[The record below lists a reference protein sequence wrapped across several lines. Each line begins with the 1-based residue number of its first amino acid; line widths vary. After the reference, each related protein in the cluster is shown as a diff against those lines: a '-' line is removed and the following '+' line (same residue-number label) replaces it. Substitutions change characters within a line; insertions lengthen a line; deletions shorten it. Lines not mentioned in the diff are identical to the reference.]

1 MLTLKELWSKEA
13 FKDLELKNYVDI
25 DDTPESHHCEKVE
38 EKLLR
43 LEEVLNLIGD
53 YTKDP
58 NRDPTYIIIEM
69 INNEGLGFNLVCDYE
84 DTDLRI
90 IKKGSLS
97 IELYPHLNP
106 YVTYDTA
113 IRMVIDY
120 YYEATNVSMFK
131 GISIPLYT
139 DFEMNKGDY
148 EFEYKV
154 LFDLITGVYFSSC
167 KYKNYSSIS
176 EYASELLDF
185 TVRYCKF
192 EDTSFVKE
200 DLPVKDLLKNA
211 RNSIARVIKKRH
223 FVGTDNTVL
232 FNLDV
237 VHKAAC
243 CILESIVKG
252 KCLTNINTDVLDKD
266 ETAIYLDSLDLLY
279 KDYNLPAEYK
289 FNSVYNKSINAKEDL
304 LRLFFTLS
312 ENNRQIFEYIEKSK
326 LDL

>member
-25 DDTPESHHCEKVE
+25 DNTPESHHCEKVE

-84 DTDLRI
+84 DKDLRI

-97 IELYPHLNP
+97 IELYQHLNP

-113 IRMVIDY
+113 IRMVMDY
-120 YYEATNVSMFK
+120 YYSTTNVSMFK

-139 DFEMNKGDY
+139 EFEMNKGDY
-148 EFEYKV
+148 EFEDKV

-167 KYKNYSSIS
+167 RYKNYSSIS
-176 EYASELLDF
+176 EYASDLLDF

-200 DLPVKDLLKNA
+200 DLPVKDLLKKS
-211 RNSIARVIKKRH
+211 RNLIAKVIKKRH
-223 FVGTDNTVL
+223 IAEITNDVLYNLNEKYNTA
-232 FNLDV
+232 
-237 VHKAAC
+237 K
-243 CILESIVKG
+243 SIINAMFKS
-252 KCLTNINTDVLDKD
+252 KCLTSIATSILNKA
-266 ETAIYLDSLDLLY
+266 ETAVYIDSLDLLY
-279 KDYNLPAEYK
+279 KEYNLPEEYK
-289 FNSVYNKSINAKEDL
+289 FNSVYNISTNAKQDL
-304 LRLFFTLS
+304 LRLLFALT

>member
-69 INNEGLGFNLVCDYE
+69 INNEGLGFNLKCDYE
-84 DTDLRI
+84 DKDLRI

-97 IELYPHLNP
+97 IEIYPYLNP

-113 IRMVIDY
+113 IRMVMDY
-120 YYEATNVSMFK
+120 YYNTNVSMFK

-139 DFEMNKGDY
+139 DFEINEGDY
-148 EFEYKV
+148 GFEYRV
-154 LFDLITGVYFSSC
+154 LFDLITGVYFSYY

-185 TVRYCKF
+185 VVRYCKF

-223 FVGTDNTVL
+223 NAGVVNTTL
-232 FNLDV
+232 YDLNNTY
-237 VHKAAC
+237 KAASR
-243 CILESIVKG
+243 IIETIFKG
-252 KCLTNINTDVLDKD
+252 KYNKNSSNILNED
-266 ETAIYLDSLDLLY
+266 EISIYLNSLDLLY
-279 KDYNLPAEYK
+279 KNYNLPKEYK
-289 FNSVYNKSINAKEDL
+289 FNFVYNKSINTKKDSL
-304 LRLFFTLS
+304 MLFFNLS

>member
-1 MLTLKELWSKEA
+1 MLTLKDIWSGNT

-25 DDTPESHHCEKVE
+25 DDTPESHECEKVE

-43 LEEVLNLIGD
+43 LEAVLNLIGD

-69 INNEGLGFNLVCDYE
+69 INNEGLGFNLKCEYD
-84 DTDLRI
+84 DRDLRI
-90 IKKGSLS
+90 IKRGSLS
-97 IELYPHLNP
+97 IELYTYLNP

-113 IRMVIDY
+113 IRMAMDY
-120 YYEATNVSMFK
+120 YYKATNVSAFK
-131 GISIPLYT
+131 GISIPLYI
-139 DFEMNKGDY
+139 DFEINEGDY
-148 EFEYKV
+148 GFNYKV

-167 KYKNYSSIS
+167 RYKNYSSIS

-200 DLPVKDLLKNA
+200 DLSVKDLLNRA
-211 RNSIARVIKKRH
+211 RNLIAKVIKKRH
-223 FVGTDNTVL
+223 NSNITCATLYIVKEKY
-232 FNLDV
+232 
-237 VHKAAC
+237 KAAN
-243 CILESIVKG
+243 CIIDAMFKSKYRAST
-252 KCLTNINTDVLDKD
+252 TNGILNKA
-266 ETAIYLDSLDLLY
+266 ETAVYIESLDLLY
-279 KDYNLPAEYK
+279 KEYNLPEEYK
-289 FNSVYNKSINAKEDL
+289 FNSVYNRSTNAKQDL
-304 LRLFFTLS
+304 LRLFFALT

>member
-69 INNEGLGFNLVCDYE
+69 INNEGLGFNLKCDYE
-84 DTDLRI
+84 DKDLRI

-97 IELYPHLNP
+97 IELYPYLNP

-113 IRMVIDY
+113 IRMVMDY
-120 YYEATNVSMFK
+120 YYNTNVSMFK

-139 DFEMNKGDY
+139 DFEINEGDY
-148 EFEYKV
+148 GFEYRV
-154 LFDLITGVYFSSC
+154 LFDLITGVYFSSY

-176 EYASELLDF
+176 EYASDLLDF

-211 RNSIARVIKKRH
+211 RNYIARVIKKRH
-223 FVGTDNTVL
+223 NAGVVNSMLYDLNNTY
-232 FNLDV
+232 
-237 VHKAAC
+237 KAASR
-243 CILESIVKG
+243 IIETIFKG
-252 KCLTNINTDVLDKD
+252 KYNKNSSNILNED
-266 ETAIYLDSLDLLY
+266 EISIYLNSLDLLY
-279 KDYNLPAEYK
+279 KNYNLPKEYK
-289 FNSVYNKSINAKEDL
+289 FNLVYNKSINAKKDSL
-304 LRLFFTLS
+304 MLFFNLS
-312 ENNRQIFEYIEKSK
+312 ENNRQIFEYIEKYK

>member
-113 IRMVIDY
+113 IRMVMDY
-120 YYEATNVSMFK
+120 YYKATNVSMFK

-139 DFEMNKGDY
+139 DFEINEGDY
-148 EFEYKV
+148 GFEYRV

-167 KYKNYSSIS
+167 RYKNYSSIS
-176 EYASELLDF
+176 EYASDLLDF

-200 DLPVKDLLKNA
+200 DLPVKDLLKKS
-211 RNSIARVIKKRH
+211 RNLIAKVIKKRH
-223 FVGTDNTVL
+223 IAEITNDVL
-232 FNLDV
+232 YNLNE
-237 VHKAAC
+237 KYNAAK
-243 CILESIVKG
+243 SIINAMFKS
-252 KCLTNINTDVLDKD
+252 KCLTSIATSILNKA
-266 ETAIYLDSLDLLY
+266 ETAVYIDSLDLLY
-279 KDYNLPAEYK
+279 KEYNLPEEYK
-289 FNSVYNKSINAKEDL
+289 FNSVYDRSTNVKQDL
-304 LRLFFTLS
+304 LRLFFALS

>member
-69 INNEGLGFNLVCDYE
+69 INNEGLGFNLECEYE
-84 DTDLRI
+84 DKDLRI

-106 YVTYDTA
+106 YITYDTA
-113 IRMVIDY
+113 IRMVMDY
-120 YYEATNVSMFK
+120 YYKATNVSMFK

-139 DFEMNKGDY
+139 DFEINEGDY
-148 EFEYKV
+148 EFDDRV

-167 KYKNYSSIS
+167 RYKNYSSIS
-176 EYASELLDF
+176 EYASDLLDF

-200 DLPVKDLLKNA
+200 DLPVKDLLKKS
-211 RNSIARVIKKRH
+211 RNLIAKVIKKRH
-223 FVGTDNTVL
+223 IAEITNDVL
-232 FNLDV
+232 YNLNE
-237 VHKAAC
+237 KYNAAK
-243 CILESIVKG
+243 SIINAMFKS
-252 KCLTNINTDVLDKD
+252 KCLTNTTTGILNKA
-266 ETAIYLDSLDLLY
+266 ETAVYIDSLDLLY
-279 KDYNLPAEYK
+279 KEYNLPEEYK
-289 FNSVYNKSINAKEDL
+289 FNSVYDRSTNAKQDL
-304 LRLFFTLS
+304 LRLFFALT

>member
-84 DTDLRI
+84 DKDLRI

-113 IRMVIDY
+113 IRMVMDY
-120 YYEATNVSMFK
+120 YYNTNVSMFK

-139 DFEMNKGDY
+139 DFDINEGDY
-148 EFEYKV
+148 GFEYRV

-167 KYKNYSSIS
+167 RYKNYSSIS

-223 FVGTDNTVL
+223 IAKITNDVL
-232 FNLDV
+232 YILNE
-237 VHKAAC
+237 KYNAAK
-243 CILESIVKG
+243 SIINAMFKS
-252 KCLTNINTDVLDKD
+252 KCLTSIDTSILNKA
-266 ETAIYLDSLDLLY
+266 ETSVYIDSLDLLY
-279 KDYNLPAEYK
+279 KEYDLPEEYK
-289 FNSVYNKSINAKEDL
+289 FTSVYDRSTNAKQDL
-304 LRLFFTLS
+304 LRLFFALT
-312 ENNRQIFEYIEKSK
+312 ENNRQIFEYIEKCK

>member
-90 IKKGSLS
+90 IKKRSLS

-106 YVTYDTA
+106 YVTYDTV
-113 IRMVIDY
+113 IRMVMDY
-120 YYEATNVSMFK
+120 YYKATNVSMFK

-139 DFEMNKGDY
+139 DFEIDEGDY
-148 EFEYKV
+148 GFEYGV
-154 LFDLITGVYFSSC
+154 LFDLITGVYFSSYR
-167 KYKNYSSIS
+167 YKNYSSIS

-192 EDTSFVKE
+192 EDTSFVKG
-200 DLPVKDLLKNA
+200 DLPVKDLLKKS
-211 RNSIARVIKKRH
+211 RNLIAKVIKKRH
-223 FVGTDNTVL
+223 IAEITNDVL
-232 FNLDV
+232 YNLNE
-237 VHKAAC
+237 KYNAAK
-243 CILESIVKG
+243 SIINAMFKS
-252 KCLTNINTDVLDKD
+252 KCLTSIDTSILNKA
-266 ETAIYLDSLDLLY
+266 ETAVYIDSLDLLY
-279 KDYNLPAEYK
+279 KEYNLPEEYK
-289 FNSVYNKSINAKEDL
+289 FNSVFDRSTNAKQDL
-304 LRLFFTLS
+304 LRLFFALT

-326 LDL
+326 LDI

>member
-58 NRDPTYIIIEM
+58 NRDPAYIIIEM
-69 INNEGLGFNLVCDYE
+69 INNEGLGFNLECDYE
-84 DTDLRI
+84 DKDLRI

-113 IRMVIDY
+113 IRMVMDY

-139 DFEMNKGDY
+139 DFEINKGDY
-148 EFEYKV
+148 EFEYRV
-154 LFDLITGVYFSSC
+154 LFDLITGVYFSSY

-176 EYASELLDF
+176 EYSSDLLDF

-223 FVGTDNTVL
+223 IAEITNDVL
-232 FNLDV
+232 YNLNE
-237 VHKAAC
+237 KYNAAK
-243 CILESIVKG
+243 SIINAMFKS
-252 KCLTNINTDVLDKD
+252 KCLTSIATSILNKA
-266 ETAIYLDSLDLLY
+266 ETAVYIDSLDLLY
-279 KDYNLPAEYK
+279 KEYNLPEEYK
-289 FNSVYNKSINAKEDL
+289 FNSVYDRSTNVKQDL
-304 LRLFFTLS
+304 LRLFFALT

>member
-69 INNEGLGFNLVCDYE
+69 INNEGLGFNLNCDYE
-84 DTDLRI
+84 DKDLRI

-97 IELYPHLNP
+97 IDLYHHLNP
-106 YVTYDTA
+106 YITYDTA
-113 IRMVIDY
+113 IRMVMDY
-120 YYEATNVSMFK
+120 YYDTLNVSMFK

-139 DFEMNKGDY
+139 EFEINKGDY
-148 EFEYKV
+148 EFEYRV

-167 KYKNYSSIS
+167 RYKNYSSIS
-176 EYASELLDF
+176 EYASDLLDF

-200 DLPVKDLLKNA
+200 DLPVKDLLKKS
-211 RNSIARVIKKRH
+211 RNLIAKVIKKH
-223 FVGTDNTVL
+223 HIAEITNDVL
-232 FNLDV
+232 YNLNE
-237 VHKAAC
+237 KYNAAK
-243 CILESIVKG
+243 SIINAMFKS
-252 KCLTNINTDVLDKD
+252 KCLTSIATSILNKA
-266 ETAIYLDSLDLLY
+266 ETVVYIDSLDLLY
-279 KDYNLPAEYK
+279 KEYNLPEEYK
-289 FNSVYNKSINAKEDL
+289 FNSVYDRSTNAKQDL
-304 LRLFFTLS
+304 LRLFFALT
-312 ENNRQIFEYIEKSK
+312 ENNRQILEYIEKSK
-326 LDL
+326 LEL

>member
-69 INNEGLGFNLVCDYE
+69 INNEGLGFNLECEYE
-84 DTDLRI
+84 DKDLRI

-106 YVTYDTA
+106 YITYDTA
-113 IRMVIDY
+113 IRMVMDY
-120 YYEATNVSMFK
+120 YYTTTSVSMFK
-131 GISIPLYT
+131 GISIFSYT
-139 DFEMNKGDY
+139 EFEINEGDY
-148 EFEYKV
+148 GFEYKV
-154 LFDLITGVYFSSC
+154 LFDLITGVYFSSY

-176 EYASELLDF
+176 EYASDLLDF

-223 FVGTDNTVL
+223 NAGVVNTML
-232 FNLDV
+232 YDLNNTY
-237 VHKAAC
+237 KAASH
-243 CILESIVKG
+243 IISTIFKG
-252 KCLTNINTDVLDKD
+252 KYLTNKTATDLNED
-266 ETAIYLDSLDLLY
+266 EISSYLNSLDLLY
-279 KDYNLPAEYK
+279 KNYNLPKEYK
-289 FNSVYNKSINAKEDL
+289 FNFVYNKSINAKKDSL
-304 LRLFFTLS
+304 MLFFNLS

>member
-25 DDTPESHHCEKVE
+25 DDTTESHHCKKVE

-106 YVTYDTA
+106 YITYDTA
-113 IRMVIDY
+113 IRMVMDY
-120 YYEATNVSMFK
+120 YYKATNVSMFK

-139 DFEMNKGDY
+139 DFEINEGDY
-148 EFEYKV
+148 GFEYRV
-154 LFDLITGVYFSSC
+154 LFDLITGVYFSS
-167 KYKNYSSIS
+167 YRYRNYSSIS

-185 TVRYCKF
+185 TARYCKF
-192 EDTSFVKE
+192 EDASFVKE
-200 DLPVKDLLKNA
+200 DLPVKDLLKKS
-211 RNSIARVIKKRH
+211 RNLIAKVIKKRH
-223 FVGTDNTVL
+223 IAEITNDVL
-232 FNLDV
+232 YNLNE
-237 VHKAAC
+237 KYNAAK
-243 CILESIVKG
+243 SIINAMFKS
-252 KCLTNINTDVLDKD
+252 KCLTSITTSILNKA
-266 ETAIYLDSLDLLY
+266 ETAVYIDSLDLLY
-279 KDYNLPAEYK
+279 KEYNLPEEYK
-289 FNSVYNKSINAKEDL
+289 FNSVYDRSTNAKQDL
-304 LRLFFTLS
+304 LRLFFALT